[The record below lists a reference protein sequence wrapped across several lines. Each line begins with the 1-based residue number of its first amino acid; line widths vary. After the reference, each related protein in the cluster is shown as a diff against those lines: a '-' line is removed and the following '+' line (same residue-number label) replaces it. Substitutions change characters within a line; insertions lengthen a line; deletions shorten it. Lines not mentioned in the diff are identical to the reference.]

1 MLYCI
6 LMFIAN
12 KVSLVINNKMLASV
26 DITHDINVVLYIDV
40 CS

>member
-1 MLYCI
+1 
-6 LMFIAN
+6 MFVAN
-12 KVSLVINNKMLASV
+12 KESLVIDNRMLASV